1 MLGVDL
7 GGLGTPIASLASLIA
22 MRLYL
27 HTPEARLSTF
37 LKEFAVANVAFLALL
52 CALYLAFKAFYPM

>member
-1 MLGVDL
+1 
-7 GGLGTPIASLASLIA
+7 

-27 HTPEARLSTF
+27 HTPEARLSMF

-52 CALYLAFKAFYPM
+52 CALYLAFKAFCPM